1 MSFTTGRSD
10 LSVSVSFDQSKV
22 KQKIHARIELAQK
35 VLDAQ
40 VMKDSN
46 YYVPMQEGFL
56 RDSVLSSVIGSGLL
70 VWDIEYAKKMY
81 HFPEARISKEVNPN
95 ASPKWFERA
104 KATRL
109 KIWEAL
115 VNREYSK

>member
-1 MSFTTGRSD
+1 LSGVRVDFNQKAVAGR
-10 LSVSVSFDQSKV
+10 
-22 KQKIHARIELAQK
+22 IHTRIERAQK
-35 VLDAQ
+35 VLDSQ

-46 YYVPMQEGFL
+46 YYCPQDTGAL
-56 RDSVLSSVIGSGLL
+56 QKSVLGSVIGSGLL
-70 VWDIEYAKKMY
+70 VWAIDYAKKMY
-81 HFPEARISKEVNPN
+81 HFAGRVAKETNPN
-95 ASPKWFERA
+95 ASTKWFERA

>member
-1 MSFTTGRSD
+1 MSETK
-10 LSVSVSFDQSKV
+10 VSFDRGAVAKRL
-22 KQKIHARIELAQK
+22 HGRIDRVQQ

-46 YYVPMQEGFL
+46 YYIPKQEGFL
-56 RDSVLSSVIGSGLL
+56 ERSVFGSVLGSGLL
-70 VWDIEYAKKMY
+70 VWAVEYAKKMY
-81 HFPEARISKEVNPN
+81 HFAGKPRKEVNPN
-95 ASPKWFERA
+95 ASTKWFERA

-109 KIWEAL
+109 KAWEAL

>member
-1 MSFTTGRSD
+1 MSG
-10 LSVSVSFDQSKV
+10 VSVSFDQRKC
-22 KQKIHARIELAQK
+22 KARIHERVERAQK
-35 VLDAQ
+35 VLDSQ

-46 YYVPMQEGFL
+46 YYIPKQEGFL
-56 RDSVLSSVIGSGLL
+56 ERSVFGSVIGSGVLT
-70 VWDIEYAKKMY
+70 WAMEYAKKMY
-81 HFPEARISKEVNPN
+81 HFAGRPRKEVNPN
-95 ASPKWFERA
+95 ASTKWFERA